1 MKQARIIVSGHVQDV
16 GFRASVEEN
25 ARECDL
31 VGYVKNLT
39 DGTVEIVCEGRAK
52 DIKRLL
58 SRIEA
63 INAHA
68 TVKNVRTKFGKA
80 AGKFGQFAIEY
91 EDMAVETFKIL
102 KLGTKHAMQTS
113 GSLGRIETRLESMDN
128 KLDSM
133 DNKLDSMD
141 NKLDSIDGKLDS
153 MDSKLDS
160 MDNKL
165 DSMDK
170 TLHGVDNKLDSM
182 DKTLYKIADSQV
194 RMEETMEEVR
204 LTLKDTSQEDMLAE

>member
-52 DIKRLL
+52 YIKRLL

-113 GSLGRIETRLESMDN
+113 STLGRIETRL
-128 KLDSM
+128 DSM
-133 DNKLDSMD
+133 DNKLESMD

-153 MDSKLDS
+153 IDG
-160 MDNKL
+160 KL

-170 TLHGVDNKLDSM
+170 TLHGVDNKMDSM

>member
-39 DGTVEIVCEGRAK
+39 DGTVEIVCEGRAEY
-52 DIKRLL
+52 IKKLL
-58 SRIEA
+58 SRIEV

-68 TVKNVRTKFGKA
+68 TVKNVRTRFGKA

-91 EDMAVETFKIL
+91 EDMAVETFKVL

-113 GSLGRIETRLESMDN
+113 STLGRIETRLESMDGKLDSIN
-128 KLDSM
+128 GKLDSM
-133 DNKLDSMD
+133 DNKLGSI
-141 NKLDSIDGKLDS
+141 NGKLDSINNRLDS
-153 MDSKLDS
+153 VTRRSTK
-160 MDNKL
+160 
-165 DSMDK
+165 
-170 TLHGVDNKLDSM
+170 
-182 DKTLYKIADSQV
+182 
-194 RMEETMEEVR
+194 
-204 LTLKDTSQEDMLAE
+204 